1 MAPPS
6 LLYEALATLVFNFA
20 LTGVNAAAALLKPHL
35 PGASELDDIALVFAL
50 VMARARSAHRAV
62 GRAEQRGRVRARRG
76 VAPAGGSCACG

>member
-35 PGASELDDIALVFAL
+35 PGAADLDDIALVFAL
-50 VMARARSAHRAV
+50 VMARGAARAQRAARAAP
-62 GRAEQRGRVRARRG
+62 GRAPGI
-76 VAPAGGSCACG
+76 AGGG

>member
-35 PGASELDDIALVFAL
+35 PGAAELDDIALVFAL
-50 VMARARSAHRAV
+50 V
-62 GRAEQRGRVRARRG
+62 RVRMRR
-76 VAPAGGSCACG
+76 AAQRALRRAGAAAQPLQQALLRG